1 VNVNICGIDHY
12 NLNTALRLQITTM
25 ANSQVAVQA
34 FKLNTGDSIPAL
46 GLGQFDWLSLSR
58 STPERGLILAP
69 RYVASGTW
77 QGATCGEVCPHA
89 WLQTYRRRLLLW

>member
-1 VNVNICGIDHY
+1 VNVDICGIDHC

-46 GLGQFDWLSLSR
+46 GLGQFDWLSLSLN
-58 STPERGLILAP
+58 P
-69 RYVASGTW
+69 
-77 QGATCGEVCPHA
+77 
-89 WLQTYRRRLLLW
+89 